1 MSQTVREFVIQKA
14 KNLRAMLQPY
24 IKTEEQKSLL
34 TKYNENDIELLTH
47 THLAPL
53 YATNTLSV
61 ATDTLCKE
69 LQIEDPAIKEKV
81 GRYFLCFCE
90 SMIVK

>member
-14 KNLRAMLQPY
+14 KNLRVMLQPY
-24 IKTEEQKSLL
+24 IKTEEQKALL
-34 TKYNENDIELLTH
+34 TKYNENDVETLTH

-53 YATNTLSV
+53 YITNTLSV

-69 LQIEDPAIKEKV
+69 LEIEDPAVKEKV
-81 GRYFLCFCE
+81 GRYFQCFCE